1 MIHDL
6 SDCRRSMVDGQY
18 SLEVG
23 TGLWIL
29 TYSGQRSAAC
39 PEAQRGIGGRRSAVA
54 VGPVPLTTFY
64 DEGKSS
70 RRDAI

>member
-39 PEAQRGIGGRRSAVA
+39 PEAQRGIGGRRAAGS
-54 VGPVPLTTFY
+54 GQRWP
-64 DEGKSS
+64 
-70 RRDAI
+70 RAIEDIL